1 MIPAM
6 PASASS
12 ARSGSVVR
20 VGRVVVAGV
29 FAALIVF
36 AGAWGSWGT
45 AQHAMLPKGRERGT
59 LTVTDC
65 LPQRC
70 EGTFKPLS
78 PGATARPSVRIERS
92 VVVRE
97 GHSYDVVLEPGTDV
111 AVRAGVSG
119 VLLAWLPLGGALLLA
134 SVVIAGGMRMPR
146 SAWVLGLAGAGLLTA
161 AFVLS

>member
-1 MIPAM
+1 M

-12 ARSGSVVR
+12 ARPGSAVR
-20 VGRVVVAGV
+20 LGRTVLMGL
-29 FAALIVF
+29 FAALILF
-36 AGAWGSWGT
+36 AGVWGSWGT

-65 LPQRC
+65 RPERC
-70 EGTFKPLS
+70 GGTFKPLS
-78 PGATARPSVRIERS
+78 PGGVARGSVEIGRS
-92 VVVRE
+92 VAVRE
-97 GHSYDVVLEPGTDV
+97 DHAYDVVIEPGTDL

-134 SVVIAGGMRMPR
+134 SVVVAGGMRLTR
-146 SAWVLGLAGAGLLTA
+146 LAWVLAGAGAALLTA

>member
-12 ARSGSVVR
+12 ARPGSAVWWGRTVVT
-20 VGRVVVAGV
+20 GA
-29 FAALIVF
+29 FAALILF
-36 AGAWGSWGT
+36 AGVWGSWGT

-65 LPQRC
+65 LPERC
-70 EGTFKPLS
+70 GGTFVPLS
-78 PGATARPSVRIERS
+78 PGAGARPSVEIDRS
-92 VVVRE
+92 VAVRE
-97 GHSYDVVLEPGTDV
+97 GHSYDVVIEPGTNL
-111 AVRAGVSG
+111 AARAGIAG

-134 SVVIAGGMRMPR
+134 SVVVAGGMRMPR
-146 SAWVLGLAGAGLLTA
+146 LAWLLAGAGAALLTA

>member
-1 MIPAM
+1 MP

-12 ARSGSVVR
+12 ARSARSGSVVR
-20 VGRVVVAGV
+20 TVRVVVAGV
-29 FAALIVF
+29 FAGLIVF

-59 LTVTDC
+59 LTVTGC
-65 LPQRC
+65 LPERC
-70 EGTFKPLS
+70 EGSFKPLS

-134 SVVIAGGMRMPR
+134 SVVVAGGMRMPR
-146 SAWVLGLAGAGLLTA
+146 LAWVLGLAGAALLTA